1 MSSVNT
7 FMDRSA
13 AAADNGH
20 PTPGDASGLPSQ
32 VLALYRRL
40 ARRQISDPTTYVN
53 LAIAGFF
60 LAVYTGAF
68 GASDGIERLIG
79 ADFLTFI
86 LPVIILNASIAGSIA
101 GQLLVSDLESG
112 YLRRLLTLPVSRTAI
127 VLAPMALGATLVAAQ
142 AALVLLLGLALGA
155 TSATG
160 IPGLLTVM
168 ALALLWGLGFAG
180 YAVASGLL
188 AGNAAA
194 AQTASFIFF
203 PLLFLAPTFLPRDQL
218 AGWLQIAAA
227 ANPVTY
233 VLETMRA
240 LLITSWDT
248 AQVITGF
255 AVATGFCLLTL
266 GWASTVARRT
276 TARR

>member
-1 MSSVNT
+1 MSSLAT
-7 FMDRSA
+7 SRPDRPA
-13 AAADNGH
+13 APTGPAAGGTVS
-20 PTPGDASGLPSQ
+20 PTRQ
-32 VLALYRRL
+32 VGALYTRL
-40 ARRQISDPTTYVN
+40 LRRQVSDPTTYVN

-68 GASDGIERLIG
+68 GASEGIEALVG

-112 YLRRLLTLPVSRTAI
+112 YLRRLLTLPVSRGAV
-127 VLAPMALGATLVAAQ
+127 VLAPMLVGATLVAAQ
-142 AALVLLLGLALGA
+142 ATLVLVLGVALGA
-155 TSATG
+155 SAATG
-160 IPGLLTVM
+160 LPGLLTVL

-194 AQTASFIFF
+194 AQTASFVFF

-218 AGWLQIAAA
+218 AGWLQTAAA

-233 VLETMRA
+233 VLETMRG
-240 LLITSWDT
+240 LLITGWDT
-248 AQVITGF
+248 GQVATGF
-255 AVATGFCLLTL
+255 AVVTAFCLLTL
-266 GWASTVARRT
+266 GWAAAVARRT
-276 TARR
+276 TTRG